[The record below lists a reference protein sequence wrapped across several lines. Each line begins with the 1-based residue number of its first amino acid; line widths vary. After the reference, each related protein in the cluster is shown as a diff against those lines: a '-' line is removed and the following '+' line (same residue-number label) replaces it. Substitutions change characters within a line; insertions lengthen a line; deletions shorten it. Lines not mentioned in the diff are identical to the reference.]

1 MCGFVRPAKPLAD
14 TLNTTCRNRYAIYNE
29 LGEDEDDTEIG
40 EVVSDGP
47 DAAEPFDATSSGLCL
62 L

>member
-1 MCGFVRPAKPLAD
+1 LAD